1 MLLTKLGNLKSLV
14 LGQYFPRPA
23 EVTVTR
29 GGGRYPRDRG
39 QSATS
44 PGHPPPPP
52 HRRLSGPPLAL
63 PLLLHW
69 LPGYPHWGW
78 RVIVASS
85 ARGSTDLLLISIFLL
100 LTASMLRWRTC
111 LPSAEA
117 EVIWGEASQGNAFP
131 QAVVRRRFLNLRFNQ
146 LSKRFI
152 TFYAVSK
159 HAMNTTSIMDRII
172 NHISIH

>member
-14 LGQYFPRPA
+14 LGQYFPRL
-23 EVTVTR
+23 TVTR

-44 PGHPPPPP
+44 PWPPTPTTTTTQTSARPS
-52 HRRLSGPPLAL
+52 LGPPAA
-63 PLLLHW
+63 PLVAWIPPLQ
-69 LPGYPHWGW
+69 
-78 RVIVASS
+78 RVTAAFS
-85 ARGSTDLLLISIFLL
+85 ARGSTDLFLISIFLL

-131 QAVVRRRFLNLRFNQ
+131 EVPELEVQSTFGKIHYI
-146 LSKRFI
+146 LSMLSVNIRWI
-152 TFYAVSK
+152 Q
-159 HAMNTTSIMDRII
+159 HLLWIE
-172 NHISIH
+172 